1 MPDSDLFR
9 YLVLPLLIFL
19 SRILDVPLGT
29 IRIMFV
35 SKGKRV
41 LAPLFGFFEVLIWI
55 IAISQIMQHLD
66 NPLTYVAYAGGFSLG
81 NYIGIRIEEKIAI
94 GIYMVRVI
102 LTQNDSGLMEHLAK
116 EGFGVTK
123 VNGFGANGPVSIIYT
138 VIRRK
143 DLDRV
148 VEIIHKYSDKA
159 FYSIEEART
168 AYAGVFPGKHGS
180 KENKAINAIGET
192 GEIIGEADS
201 PSKVKKGLL
210 SKAFINRK

>member
-1 MPDSDLFR
+1 MPDTDLFR
-9 YLVLPLLIFL
+9 YLVLPLIIFT

-29 IRIMFV
+29 VRIMFV
-35 SKGKRV
+35 SKGKKA

-66 NPLTYVAYAGGFSLG
+66 NPLTYIAYAGGFALG
-81 NYIGIRIEEKIAI
+81 NYIGIIIEEKIAI
-94 GIYMVRVI
+94 GIYMIRVI
-102 LTQNDSGLMEHLAK
+102 LTNDNSGLMEHLVK

-123 VNGFGANGPVSIIYT
+123 INGFGANGPVNIIYT

-143 DLDRV
+143 DLERV
-148 VEIIHKYSDKA
+148 VDAIHKYSDKA

-168 AYAGVFPGKHGS
+168 AYAGVFPGKS
-180 KENKAINAIGET
+180 KDSKYTRIGEET
-192 GEIIGEADS
+192 GEISGEVDS
-201 PSKVKKGLL
+201 PAKVKQGRL